1 MECELP
7 QKLDILWSFIKTHL
21 KVRLLAVFTACWPC
35 VLRFPVCWPCPERV
49 SAAPGACRAAA
60 PCSHLS
66 TVLRALRFLNPLCCT
81 IPPHT
86 TPQAKTI
93 IFVSTCKQV
102 RFLFEAFRKL
112 RPGVPLRALHGKMA
126 QIKRM
131 SGERGPCSMLDAN
144 HSRGALVLPVT
155 AWCFIPCLLHC

>member
-1 MECELP
+1 MQPP
-7 QKLDILWSFIKTHL
+7 QHCVAGAEVPKPP
-21 KVRLLAVFTACWPC
+21 LLHHSP
-35 VLRFPVCWPCPERV
+35 
-49 SAAPGACRAAA
+49 
-60 PCSHLS
+60 
-66 TVLRALRFLNPLCCT
+66 
-81 IPPHT
+81 

-144 HSRGALVLPVT
+144 HSRVALVLPAT
-155 AWCFIPCLLHC
+155 AWCFTPCLLHCERTDPPSAVVG